1 MKKLMMLLI
10 AMVNIFA
17 FTSCNNEVADGTDD
31 YTPSPDKDWF
41 MPSINDVP
49 GMLEGKCFR
58 ANEDGFK
65 AYLESDEA
73 VNYPN
78 FSITF
83 KKNSILILTDDNDLD
98 NQIILNPFHDIQYV
112 EESHYSEGYGGEIR
126 STYIEYNFNDE
137 TYRIQLAFFGKKD
150 NFCLGILFGNY
161 CERIG
166 FSTGS
171 LNYLYEVP
179 LTDNDIDVL
188 FNDLHK
194 NYLIKTTVEKLNSI
208 SDAYVLI
215 EEVGGDDKNMY
226 SYGIFK
232 INSEK
237 RIQELYYITSVEHE
251 SVTKLNNVS
260 EKYFWVKR
268 NFSEDNLQSDDSS
281 FPVTEEQLKLWTS
294 YCILTSEIYKKY
306 SDILPTG
313 LF

>member
-1 MKKLMMLLI
+1 MPKGADYEDGNLLENYKKIKEGFSFDYEEKINEFI
-10 AMVNIFA
+10 AAEVTEEDSNYNVYMNIRNYFSHK
-17 FTSCNNEVADGTDD
+17 TIYKISTYNNNEQRIIV
-31 YTPSPDKDWF
+31 
-41 MPSINDVP
+41 
-49 GMLEGKCFR
+49 EG
-58 ANEDGFK
+58 
-65 AYLESDEA
+65 L
-73 VNYPN
+73 
-78 FSITF
+78 
-83 KKNSILILTDDNDLD
+83 LTDD
-98 NQIILNPFHDIQYV
+98 
-112 EESHYSEGYGGEIR
+112 E
-126 STYIEYNFNDE
+126 
-137 TYRIQLAFFGKKD
+137 KK
-150 NFCLGILFGNY
+150 LVKEL
-161 CERIG
+161 
-166 FSTGS
+166 
-171 LNYLYEVP
+171 
-179 LTDNDIDVL
+179 IDVSKFNIVKFTNRL
-188 FNDLHK
+188 DELIKNSDPKIYIYVSDKNLKFNDLHK

-306 SDILPTG
+306 SNILPTG